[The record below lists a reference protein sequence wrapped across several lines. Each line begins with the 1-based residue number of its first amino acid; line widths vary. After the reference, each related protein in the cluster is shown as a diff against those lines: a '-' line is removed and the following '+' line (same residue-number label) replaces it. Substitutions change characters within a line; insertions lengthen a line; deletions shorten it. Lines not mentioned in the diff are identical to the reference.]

1 MIIFF
6 YFGKALLDDQTF
18 HPCVCL
24 AEGFMSLGIKSY
36 ADFPHAKRGIDK
48 DFLIKNDPQVG
59 IKDADVVFIHYSIY
73 DRLDNADAILLS
85 LNSVNRKYISVFI
98 DDRDGVRTPGFRK
111 GARSCDY
118 VLKSHYNKLYQYP
131 ENFRPWQFGV
141 SNRILNAVSPLP
153 YPKRISQILVNFRAK
168 HQLRD
173 YLGDLLQPIFSKY
186 MDWNTEC
193 DTFTSDS
200 LEGDDLLFWKQTGAR
215 HYPDYY
221 KKLSSSAVCA
231 CYGGVFAIPIGNYNK
246 YTAKVARLVNNV
258 LHIYEWD
265 RVRQWDS
272 WRLWEAWA
280 AACCVVHVDLEK
292 YGCVLP
298 VMPENGKHYI
308 GIDIKNIEKLEAL
321 LAIDSK
327 MPKESSL
334 LGEIGANGREFVL
347 ENYTPK
353 KVAERLLNMLDI
365 RLG

>member
-1 MIIFF
+1 MPGERSYHSCI
-6 YFGKALLDDQTF
+6 
-18 HPCVCL
+18 CL
-24 AEGFMSLGIKSY
+24 AEGLTDLGVTCYSDFANYLSGIGKDYLMKFSESHSLEESDIVIIHYTIYS
-36 ADFPHAKRGIDK
+36 R
-48 DFLIKNDPQVG
+48 V
-59 IKDADVVFIHYSIY
+59 KDADEQLVKIN
-73 DRLDNADAILLS
+73 RKP
-85 LNSVNRKYISVFI
+85 RKYITVFL
-98 DDRDGVRTPGFRK
+98 DDSDGLRTPGFNK
-111 GARSCDY
+111 GGQMCDL

-131 ENFRPWQFGV
+131 ENFFPWQFGV
-141 SNRILNAVSPLP
+141 SNRILNAVSPLL
-153 YPKRISQILVNFRAK
+153 YSKRIPQILVNFRIK

-173 YLGDLLQPIFSKY
+173 YLGELIQPIFSKY

-334 LGEIGANGREFVL
+334 LGEIGANGREFIL

-365 RLG
+365 